1 MARKS
6 DRLQNSAAFWVLGV
20 CGTFKERCSAVG
32 TRTQVRILA
41 KKNECESSYVITK
54 YHNNYFILI

>member
-1 MARKS
+1 MARGFLTETLINIMNIMARKS

-41 KKNECESSYVITK
+41 KKK
-54 YHNNYFILI
+54 